1 MGDNKGK
8 LTALKSSMRKIS
20 KNYATPNQKPV
31 FLITENKSVEFG
43 PTTDTSTGEEL
54 STNYII
60 ERRKKNGRKEGRVFT
75 GLASTIVD
83 NPEEEGDIQKRDLFL
98 TPRDKDKLTENLN
111 WWFQNWRDPNSV
123 QNLQKSANTNN
134 FNKSDYS
141 TQGRVNIVKIINN
154 KEEKVL
160 SPEDIEKNKNY
171 EYKVKIC
178 EAAKTCVTYA
188 ISGAFLAKKF
198 GLWGGHRTRRN
209 KRSGKSKKNKRRSKK
224 TKRRTLAPKNSSRRN

>member
-1 MGDNKGK
+1 MSDNEGK

-20 KNYATPNQKPV
+20 KNYATPNQKIN

-43 PTTDTSTGEEL
+43 PTTETFTGEEL
-54 STNYII
+54 STDYII
-60 ERRKKNGRKEGRVFT
+60 NRRKKIGRRGPRVFT

-83 NPEEEGDIQKRDLFL
+83 NPEEEGHIQKRDLFL

-111 WWFQNWRDPNSV
+111 WWFQNWQDPNSV

-141 TQGRVNIVKIINN
+141 TQCRVNIVKIINN
-154 KEEKVL
+154 KEERVL

-198 GLWGGHRTRRN
+198 GLWGGRTTRRN
-209 KRSGKSKKNKRRSKK
+209 KRSKRTKRSKK
-224 TKRRTLAPKNSSRRN
+224 TKRRKPSR